1 MGSPNEFTKCSF
13 LDVASERLP
22 KGFPGGPKGAP
33 ATFLHSFWSPNCAGI
48 ATTPSARTKK
58 RPKNGNT
65 THTKNTHQT
74 ISKWSP
80 RVRSPNVC
88 LLDVGSSKVSQE
100 VPNHLVPQ
108 FSFLDV
114 CSERIPKG
122 LPGAPRSPWTLR
134 VFWCGFSVASVMTP
148 MSGLMPMSVPLRPD
162 LMFSVGIDA
171 DVRRYRCPCQYRCR
185 CPYRPAPI

>member
-1 MGSPNEFTKCSF
+1 MLPPKGSPRVSQEVPKVPQRPFYIHF
-13 LDVASERLP
+13 GAQIVQELLP
-22 KGFPGGPKGAP
+22 HQVRAPKKGPKM
-33 ATFLHSFWSPNCAGI
+33 ATQH
-48 ATTPSARTKK
+48 
-58 RPKNGNT
+58 

-162 LMFSVGIDA
+162 LMISVGIDA
-171 DVRRYRCPCQYRCR
+171 DVRRYRCRCQYCCRCR
-185 CPYRPAPI
+185 YRSAPI